1 MTRLDNIVKLIESL
15 NTFVIFEIFQPKR
28 PDLNDND
35 KLTLNFRRTTNDNN
49 NAQQNLTYLSH
60 FVHLLYVTELEFR
73 STFHFNRWED
83 IQFMLEA
90 CPNVIM
96 LIISTSL
103 LLLSKLID
111 NSSLNSLF

>member
-1 MTRLDNIVKLIESL
+1 
-15 NTFVIFEIFQPKR
+15 
-28 PDLNDND
+28 
-35 KLTLNFRRTTNDNN
+35 NFRRTTNDNN